1 MVMLHYNSLDIEES
15 CNDDIRLYI
24 DIKRYIDVGLQ
35 IESGNIIIE
44 SEVYLLVSRLTILT
58 KDKAQVTMESLYQDL
73 ERRIVAS
80 PPGLCPVDLIRSF
93 IKMCLAQSC
102 GKCVPCRVGLRQL
115 ARLFDNVLDGEANE
129 ETVENIKLTAE
140 GIYYSAD
147 CAIGYEAAK
156 LALKSV
162 DGCIDDFESHIHN
175 GFCSCNSNQP
185 VACVKSCPAG
195 VDIPGYIALV
205 QQGRYADAVRLIRRD
220 NPMPTTCAYICEHP
234 CENRCKRTI
243 IDAPV
248 NIRGLKKM
256 AVDNSGI
263 VPVPECEAPTGKK
276 VAIIGG
282 GPGGLSAAYYLAL
295 MGHKVTIFEQRKQL
309 GGMLRYGIPNYRFP
323 RKKLDEEIDSILST
337 GIEVKKNISV
347 GKDISFDDITKE
359 YDATYISIGA
369 HADKK
374 IGIEG
379 EDAKSGITSA
389 VEMLRAIGD
398 GDMPDY
404 TGKKVIVIGGGNV
417 AMDVAR
423 SSIRLGASKVSIVYR
438 RRKADMTA
446 LEEEVEGA
454 EAEGCDVLELMS
466 PVRIKQ
472 DEEGNAIGLIVKPQM
487 ISRVSHGRPA
497 PKAAAKD
504 EVLLESDLIVV
515 AIGQGIETKSFE
527 EHGIKVQRG
536 VISALNTGNI
546 TPQDGE
552 MSEGVFA
559 GGDCVTGPATVIKAI
574 AAGKVAA
581 ANIDEYL
588 GFNHEITCDVE
599 IPYASNEDKVACG
612 RVEVALRD
620 AAERKNDF
628 EPIEYGF
635 SCEEACQEAGRCLRC
650 DHFGFGAFR
659 GGREEQW

>member
-1 MVMLHYNSLDIEES
+1 M
-15 CNDDIRLYI
+15 
-24 DIKRYIDVGLQ
+24 
-35 IESGNIIIE
+35 
-44 SEVYLLVSRLTILT
+44 SRLTILT

-80 PPGLCPVDLIRSF
+80 PPGLCPVDLTRSF

-389 VEMLRAIGD
+389 VEILRAIGD

>member
-1 MVMLHYNSLDIEES
+1 
-15 CNDDIRLYI
+15 
-24 DIKRYIDVGLQ
+24 LQ
-35 IESGNIIIE
+35 IESSNIIIE
-44 SEVYLLVSRLTILT
+44 REVYLLVSRLTILT

-80 PPGLCPVDLIRSF
+80 PPGLCPVDLTRSF

>member
-1 MVMLHYNSLDIEES
+1 M
-15 CNDDIRLYI
+15 
-24 DIKRYIDVGLQ
+24 
-35 IESGNIIIE
+35 
-44 SEVYLLVSRLTILT
+44 SRLTILT

-80 PPGLCPVDLIRSF
+80 PPGLCPVDLTRSF

-487 ISRVSHGRPA
+487 ISRVSYGRPA

>member
-1 MVMLHYNSLDIEES
+1 M
-15 CNDDIRLYI
+15 
-24 DIKRYIDVGLQ
+24 
-35 IESGNIIIE
+35 
-44 SEVYLLVSRLTILT
+44 SRLTILT

-80 PPGLCPVDLIRSF
+80 PPGLCPVDLTRSF

-628 EPIEYGF
+628 GPIEYGF

>member
-1 MVMLHYNSLDIEES
+1 M
-15 CNDDIRLYI
+15 
-24 DIKRYIDVGLQ
+24 
-35 IESGNIIIE
+35 
-44 SEVYLLVSRLTILT
+44 SRLTILT
-58 KDKAQVTMESLYQDL
+58 KDKAQVTMESMYQDL

-80 PPGLCPVDLIRSF
+80 PPGLCPVDLTRSF

-115 ARLFDNVLDGEANE
+115 ARLFDNVLDGEATE

-162 DGCIDDFESHIHN
+162 DGCIDDFESHIRN

-185 VACVKSCPAG
+185 VSCVKSCPAG

-205 QQGRYADAVRLIRRD
+205 QQERYADAVRLIRRD

-256 AVDNSGI
+256 AVDNAGI
-263 VPVPECEAPTGKK
+263 VPVPECEPDTGKK

-337 GIEVKKNISV
+337 GIEVKKNVSV
-347 GKDISFDDITKE
+347 GRDISFDDITNE

-374 IGIEG
+374 MGIEG

-404 TGKKVIVIGGGNV
+404 TGKRVIVIGGGNV

-446 LEEEVEGA
+446 LEEEVVGA

-472 DEEGNAIGLIVKPQM
+472 DEEGNAIGLVVKPQM
-487 ISRVSHGRPA
+487 ISKVSHGRPA
-497 PKAAAKD
+497 PKAASKD

-546 TPQDGE
+546 TPQEGE

-612 RVEVALRD
+612 RVEVALRE

-635 SCEEACQEAGRCLRC
+635 TCEEACQEAGRCLRC

>member
-1 MVMLHYNSLDIEES
+1 M
-15 CNDDIRLYI
+15 
-24 DIKRYIDVGLQ
+24 
-35 IESGNIIIE
+35 
-44 SEVYLLVSRLTILT
+44 SRLTILT

-80 PPGLCPVDLIRSF
+80 PPGLCPVDLTRSF

-487 ISRVSHGRPA
+487 ISRVSRGRPA

>member
-1 MVMLHYNSLDIEES
+1 M
-15 CNDDIRLYI
+15 
-24 DIKRYIDVGLQ
+24 
-35 IESGNIIIE
+35 
-44 SEVYLLVSRLTILT
+44 SRLTILT
-58 KDKAQVTMESLYQDL
+58 KDKAQVTMESMYQDL

-80 PPGLCPVDLIRSF
+80 PPGLCPVDLTRSF

-115 ARLFDNVLDGEANE
+115 ARLFDNVLDGEATE

-185 VACVKSCPAG
+185 VSCVKSCPAG

-205 QQGRYADAVRLIRRD
+205 QQKRYADAVRLIRRD

-256 AVDNSGI
+256 AVDNAGI
-263 VPVPECEAPTGKK
+263 VPVPECEPDTGKK

-347 GKDISFDDITKE
+347 GKDISFDDITDE

-374 IGIEG
+374 MGIEG
-379 EDAKSGITSA
+379 EDARSGIISA

-404 TGKKVIVIGGGNV
+404 TGKRVIVIGGGNV

-446 LEEEVEGA
+446 LEEEVVGA

-472 DEEGNAIGLIVKPQM
+472 DEEGNAIGLVVKPQM
-487 ISRVSHGRPA
+487 ISKVSHGRPA
-497 PKAAAKD
+497 PKAASKD
-504 EVLLESDLIVV
+504 EMLLESDLIVV

-581 ANIDEYL
+581 AKIDEYL

-612 RVEVALRD
+612 RVEVALRE

>member
-1 MVMLHYNSLDIEES
+1 M
-15 CNDDIRLYI
+15 
-24 DIKRYIDVGLQ
+24 
-35 IESGNIIIE
+35 
-44 SEVYLLVSRLTILT
+44 SRLTILT
-58 KDKAQVTMESLYQDL
+58 KDKAQVTMESMYQDL

-80 PPGLCPVDLIRSF
+80 PPGLCPVDLTRSF

-115 ARLFDNVLDGEANE
+115 ARLFDNVLDGEATE
-129 ETVENIKLTAE
+129 ETDENIKLTAE

-185 VACVKSCPAG
+185 VSCVKSCPAG

-205 QQGRYADAVRLIRRD
+205 QQKRYADAVRLIRRD

-256 AVDNSGI
+256 AVDNAGI
-263 VPVPECEAPTGKK
+263 VPVPECEPDTGKK

-347 GKDISFDDITKE
+347 GKDISFDDITDE

-374 IGIEG
+374 MGIEG
-379 EDAKSGITSA
+379 EDARSGIISA

-404 TGKKVIVIGGGNV
+404 TGKRVIVIGGGNV

-446 LEEEVEGA
+446 LEEEVVGA

-472 DEEGNAIGLIVKPQM
+472 DEEGNAIGLVVKPQM
-487 ISRVSHGRPA
+487 ISKVSHGRPA
-497 PKAAAKD
+497 PKAASKD
-504 EVLLESDLIVV
+504 EMLLESDLIVV

-612 RVEVALRD
+612 RVEVALRE

>member
-1 MVMLHYNSLDIEES
+1 M
-15 CNDDIRLYI
+15 
-24 DIKRYIDVGLQ
+24 
-35 IESGNIIIE
+35 
-44 SEVYLLVSRLTILT
+44 SRLTILT

-80 PPGLCPVDLIRSF
+80 PPGLCPVDLTRSF

-404 TGKKVIVIGGGNV
+404 TGRKVIVIGGGNV

>member
-1 MVMLHYNSLDIEES
+1 MWLYSL
-15 CNDDIRLYI
+15 
-24 DIKRYIDVGLQ
+24 
-35 IESGNIIIE
+35 
-44 SEVYLLVSRLTILT
+44 
-58 KDKAQVTMESLYQDL
+58 
-73 ERRIVAS
+73 
-80 PPGLCPVDLIRSF
+80 
-93 IKMCLAQSC
+93 
-102 GKCVPCRVGLRQL
+102 L
-115 ARLFDNVLDGEANE
+115 ARLFDNVLDGEATE

-185 VACVKSCPAG
+185 VSCVKSCPAG

-205 QQGRYADAVRLIRRD
+205 QQKRYADAVRLIRRD

-256 AVDNSGI
+256 AVDNAGI
-263 VPVPECEAPTGKK
+263 VPVPECEPSTGKK

-347 GKDISFDDITKE
+347 GKDISFDDITEE

-374 IGIEG
+374 MGIEG

-404 TGKKVIVIGGGNV
+404 TGKRVIVIGGGNV

-446 LEEEVEGA
+446 LEEEVVGA

-472 DEEGNAIGLIVKPQM
+472 DEEGNAIGLVVKPQM
-487 ISRVSHGRPA
+487 ISKVSHGRPA
-497 PKAAAKD
+497 PKAASKD

-546 TPQDGE
+546 TPQEGE

-612 RVEVALRD
+612 RVEVALRE

>member
-1 MVMLHYNSLDIEES
+1 M
-15 CNDDIRLYI
+15 
-24 DIKRYIDVGLQ
+24 
-35 IESGNIIIE
+35 
-44 SEVYLLVSRLTILT
+44 SRLTILT

-80 PPGLCPVDLIRSF
+80 PPVDLTRSF

>member
-1 MVMLHYNSLDIEES
+1 M
-15 CNDDIRLYI
+15 
-24 DIKRYIDVGLQ
+24 
-35 IESGNIIIE
+35 
-44 SEVYLLVSRLTILT
+44 SRLTILT
-58 KDKAQVTMESLYQDL
+58 KDKAQVTMESMYQDL

-80 PPGLCPVDLIRSF
+80 PPGLCPVDLTRSF

-115 ARLFDNVLDGEANE
+115 ARLFDNVLDGEATE

-185 VACVKSCPAG
+185 VSCVKSCPAG

-205 QQGRYADAVRLIRRD
+205 QQKRYADAVRLIRRD

-256 AVDNSGI
+256 AVDNAGI
-263 VPVPECEAPTGKK
+263 VPVPECEPATGKK

-347 GKDISFDDITKE
+347 GKDISFDDITEE

-374 IGIEG
+374 MGIEG

-404 TGKKVIVIGGGNV
+404 TGKRVIVIGGGNV

-446 LEEEVEGA
+446 LEEEVVGA

-466 PVRIKQ
+466 PVRIKK
-472 DEEGNAIGLIVKPQM
+472 DEEGNAIGLVVKPQM
-487 ISRVSHGRPA
+487 ISKVSHGRPA
-497 PKAAAKD
+497 PKAASKD

-546 TPQDGE
+546 TPQEGE

-612 RVEVALRD
+612 RVEVALRE

>member
-1 MVMLHYNSLDIEES
+1 M
-15 CNDDIRLYI
+15 
-24 DIKRYIDVGLQ
+24 
-35 IESGNIIIE
+35 
-44 SEVYLLVSRLTILT
+44 SRLTILT
-58 KDKAQVTMESLYQDL
+58 KDKAQVTMESMYQDL

-80 PPGLCPVDLIRSF
+80 PPGLCPVDLTRSF

-115 ARLFDNVLDGEANE
+115 ARLFDNVLDGEATE

-185 VACVKSCPAG
+185 VSCVKSCPAG

-205 QQGRYADAVRLIRRD
+205 QQKRYADAVRLIRRD

-256 AVDNSGI
+256 AVDNAGI
-263 VPVPECEAPTGKK
+263 VPVPECEPATGKK

-347 GKDISFDDITKE
+347 GKDISFDDITEE

-374 IGIEG
+374 MGIEG

-404 TGKKVIVIGGGNV
+404 TGKRVIVIGGGNV

-446 LEEEVEGA
+446 LEEEVVGA

-472 DEEGNAIGLIVKPQM
+472 DEEGNAIGLVVKPQM
-487 ISRVSHGRPA
+487 ISKVSHGRPA
-497 PKAAAKD
+497 PRAASKD

-546 TPQDGE
+546 TPQEGE

-599 IPYASNEDKVACG
+599 IPYVSNEDKVACG
-612 RVEVALRD
+612 RVEVALRE

-635 SCEEACQEAGRCLRC
+635 TCEEACQEAGRCLRC

>member
-1 MVMLHYNSLDIEES
+1 M
-15 CNDDIRLYI
+15 
-24 DIKRYIDVGLQ
+24 
-35 IESGNIIIE
+35 
-44 SEVYLLVSRLTILT
+44 SRLTILT

-80 PPGLCPVDLIRSF
+80 PPGLCPVDLTRSF

-276 VAIIGG
+276 LAIIGG

>member
-1 MVMLHYNSLDIEES
+1 
-15 CNDDIRLYI
+15 
-24 DIKRYIDVGLQ
+24 
-35 IESGNIIIE
+35 
-44 SEVYLLVSRLTILT
+44 VSRLTILT

-80 PPGLCPVDLIRSF
+80 PPGLCPVDLTRSF

-423 SSIRLGASKVSIVYR
+423 SSIRLGARKVSIVYR

>member
-1 MVMLHYNSLDIEES
+1 
-15 CNDDIRLYI
+15 
-24 DIKRYIDVGLQ
+24 
-35 IESGNIIIE
+35 
-44 SEVYLLVSRLTILT
+44 
-58 KDKAQVTMESLYQDL
+58 
-73 ERRIVAS
+73 
-80 PPGLCPVDLIRSF
+80 
-93 IKMCLAQSC
+93 
-102 GKCVPCRVGLRQL
+102 
-115 ARLFDNVLDGEANE
+115 
-129 ETVENIKLTAE
+129 
-140 GIYYSAD
+140 
-147 CAIGYEAAK
+147 
-156 LALKSV
+156 
-162 DGCIDDFESHIHN
+162 
-175 GFCSCNSNQP
+175 
-185 VACVKSCPAG
+185 
-195 VDIPGYIALV
+195 
-205 QQGRYADAVRLIRRD
+205 
-220 NPMPTTCAYICEHP
+220 
-234 CENRCKRTI
+234 
-243 IDAPV
+243 
-248 NIRGLKKM
+248 
-256 AVDNSGI
+256 
-263 VPVPECEAPTGKK
+263 
-276 VAIIGG
+276 
-282 GPGGLSAAYYLAL
+282 
-295 MGHKVTIFEQRKQL
+295 
-309 GGMLRYGIPNYRFP
+309 
-323 RKKLDEEIDSILST
+323 
-337 GIEVKKNISV
+337 
-347 GKDISFDDITKE
+347 
-359 YDATYISIGA
+359 
-369 HADKK
+369 
-374 IGIEG
+374 
-379 EDAKSGITSA
+379 
-389 VEMLRAIGD
+389 MLRAIGD

-404 TGKKVIVIGGGNV
+404 RGKRVIVIGGGNV

-446 LEEEVEGA
+446 LEEEVVGA

-472 DEEGNAIGLIVKPQM
+472 DEEGNAIGLVVKPQM
-487 ISRVSHGRPA
+487 ISKVSHGRPA
-497 PKAAAKD
+497 PKAASKD
-504 EVLLESDLIVV
+504 EMLLESDLIVV

-612 RVEVALRD
+612 RVEVALRE

>member
-1 MVMLHYNSLDIEES
+1 
-15 CNDDIRLYI
+15 
-24 DIKRYIDVGLQ
+24 
-35 IESGNIIIE
+35 
-44 SEVYLLVSRLTILT
+44 VSRLTILT

-80 PPGLCPVDLIRSF
+80 PPGLCPVDLTRSF

-635 SCEEACQEAGRCLRC
+635 YCEEACQEAGRCLRC

>member
-1 MVMLHYNSLDIEES
+1 M
-15 CNDDIRLYI
+15 
-24 DIKRYIDVGLQ
+24 
-35 IESGNIIIE
+35 
-44 SEVYLLVSRLTILT
+44 SRLTIIT

-80 PPGLCPVDLIRSF
+80 PPGLCTIDLTRSF

-472 DEEGNAIGLIVKPQM
+472 DEDGNAIGLIVKPQM

>member
-1 MVMLHYNSLDIEES
+1 M
-15 CNDDIRLYI
+15 
-24 DIKRYIDVGLQ
+24 
-35 IESGNIIIE
+35 
-44 SEVYLLVSRLTILT
+44 SRLTILT
-58 KDKAQVTMESLYQDL
+58 KDKAQVTMESMYQDL

-80 PPGLCPVDLIRSF
+80 PPGLCPVDLTRSF

-115 ARLFDNVLDGEANE
+115 ARLFDNVLDGEATE

-185 VACVKSCPAG
+185 VSCVKSCPAG

-205 QQGRYADAVRLIRRD
+205 QQKRYADAVRLIRRD

-256 AVDNSGI
+256 AVDNAGI
-263 VPVPECEAPTGKK
+263 VPVPECEPDTGKK

-347 GKDISFDDITKE
+347 GKDISFDDITDE

-374 IGIEG
+374 MGIEG
-379 EDAKSGITSA
+379 EDARSGIISA

-404 TGKKVIVIGGGNV
+404 TGKRVIVIGGGNV

-446 LEEEVEGA
+446 LEEEVVGA

-472 DEEGNAIGLIVKPQM
+472 DEEGNAIGLVVKPQM
-487 ISRVSHGRPA
+487 ISKVSHGRPA
-497 PKAAAKD
+497 PKAASKD
-504 EVLLESDLIVV
+504 EMLLESDLIVV

-612 RVEVALRD
+612 KVEVALRE

>member
-1 MVMLHYNSLDIEES
+1 M
-15 CNDDIRLYI
+15 
-24 DIKRYIDVGLQ
+24 
-35 IESGNIIIE
+35 
-44 SEVYLLVSRLTILT
+44 SRLTILT

-80 PPGLCPVDLIRSF
+80 PPGLCPVDLTRSF

-650 DHFGFGAFR
+650 DHFGFGAVR

>member
-1 MVMLHYNSLDIEES
+1 M
-15 CNDDIRLYI
+15 
-24 DIKRYIDVGLQ
+24 
-35 IESGNIIIE
+35 
-44 SEVYLLVSRLTILT
+44 SRLTILT

-80 PPGLCPVDLIRSF
+80 PPGLCPVDLTRSF

-337 GIEVKKNISV
+337 GIEVKKNVSV

-588 GFNHEITCDVE
+588 GFNHEITCDAE

>member
-1 MVMLHYNSLDIEES
+1 M
-15 CNDDIRLYI
+15 
-24 DIKRYIDVGLQ
+24 
-35 IESGNIIIE
+35 
-44 SEVYLLVSRLTILT
+44 SRLTILT
-58 KDKAQVTMESLYQDL
+58 KDKAQVTMESMYQDL

-80 PPGLCPVDLIRSF
+80 PPGLCPVDLTRSF

-115 ARLFDNVLDGEANE
+115 ARLFDNVLDGEATE

-162 DGCIDDFESHIHN
+162 DGCIDDFESHIHY

-185 VACVKSCPAG
+185 VSCVKSCPAG

-205 QQGRYADAVRLIRRD
+205 QQKRYADAVRLIRRD

-256 AVDNSGI
+256 AVDNAGI
-263 VPVPECEAPTGKK
+263 VPVPECEPDTGKK

-347 GKDISFDDITKE
+347 GKDISFDDITDE

-374 IGIEG
+374 MGIEG
-379 EDAKSGITSA
+379 EDARSGIISA

-404 TGKKVIVIGGGNV
+404 TGKRVIVIGGGNV

-446 LEEEVEGA
+446 LEEEVVGA

-472 DEEGNAIGLIVKPQM
+472 DEKGNAIGLVVKPQM
-487 ISRVSHGRPA
+487 ISKVSHGRPA
-497 PKAAAKD
+497 PKAASKD
-504 EVLLESDLIVV
+504 EMLLESDLIVV

-612 RVEVALRD
+612 RVEVALRE

>member
-1 MVMLHYNSLDIEES
+1 MSK
-15 CNDDIRLYI
+15 LYLA
-24 DIKRYIDVGLQ
+24 DPSGYDVKMNE
-35 IESGNIIIE
+35 IARHFSHKV
-44 SEVYLLVSRLTILT
+44 EVY
-58 KDKAQVTMESLYQDL
+58 
-73 ERRIVAS
+73 
-80 PPGLCPVDLIRSF
+80 PPGSCPITMQISMLRT
-93 IKMCLAQSC
+93 AANQTC
-102 GKCVPCRVGLRQL
+102 GKCVPCRDGLPL
-115 ARLFDNVLDGEANE
+115 VARLMQKVLDGRATEK
-129 ETVENIKLTAE
+129 TLDNIRMMATM
-140 GIYYSAD
+140 IRSSAD
-147 CAIGYEAAK
+147 CAIGWNAADEV
-156 LALKSV
+156 LKGL
-162 DGCIDDFESHIHN
+162 DLFADEYQSHIEN
-175 GFCSCNSNQP
+175 KKCLESIGQKVPCISL
-185 VACVKSCPAG
+185 CPAH
-195 VDIPGYIALV
+195 VNIPGYIALV
-205 QQGRYADAVRLIRRD
+205 GEEDYAGAINLIRKD
-220 NPMPTTCAYICEHP
+220 NPFPTACAMVCEHP
-234 CENRCKRTI
+234 CEERCRRKMLESPI
-243 IDAPV
+243 
-248 NIRGLKKM
+248 NIRALKKY
-256 AVDNSGI
+256 AVDMM
-263 VPVPECEAPTGKK
+263 PVDKVATPKPNPSTGKSIG
-276 VAIIGG
+276 VIGG
-282 GPGGLSAAYYLAL
+282 GPAGLTAAYFLAL
-295 MGHKVTIFEQRKQL
+295 MGHKIEVYETHDKL

-323 RKKLDEEIDSILST
+323 KDRLDEDIRAILNSGDIHVT
-337 GIEVKKNISV
+337 YNTTI
-347 GKDISFDDITKE
+347 GKDIPVKDIYEKH
-359 YDATYISIGA
+359 DAIFVGIGA
-369 HADKK
+369 QTGKTLR
-374 IGIEG
+374 IEG
-379 EDAKSGITSA
+379 ADAGNVVSA
-389 VEMLRAIGD
+389 VDILDQIGN
-398 GDMPDY
+398 GNLPDY
-404 TGKKVIVIGGGNV
+404 TGKSVVVIGGGNV

>member
-1 MVMLHYNSLDIEES
+1 M
-15 CNDDIRLYI
+15 
-24 DIKRYIDVGLQ
+24 
-35 IESGNIIIE
+35 
-44 SEVYLLVSRLTILT
+44 SRLTILT

-80 PPGLCPVDLIRSF
+80 PPGLCPVDLTRSF

-185 VACVKSCPAG
+185 AACVKSCPAG

-487 ISRVSHGRPA
+487 ISKVSHGRPA

-635 SCEEACQEAGRCLRC
+635 SCGEACQEAGR
-650 DHFGFGAFR
+650 
-659 GGREEQW
+659 

>member
-1 MVMLHYNSLDIEES
+1 M
-15 CNDDIRLYI
+15 
-24 DIKRYIDVGLQ
+24 
-35 IESGNIIIE
+35 
-44 SEVYLLVSRLTILT
+44 SRLTILT
-58 KDKAQVTMESLYQDL
+58 KDKAQVTMESMYQDL

-80 PPGLCPVDLIRSF
+80 PPGLCPVDLTRSF

-115 ARLFDNVLDGEANE
+115 ARLFDNVLDGEATE

-185 VACVKSCPAG
+185 VSCVKSCPAG

-205 QQGRYADAVRLIRRD
+205 QQKRYADAVRLIRRD
-220 NPMPTTCAYICEHP
+220 TPMPTTCAYICEHP

-256 AVDNSGI
+256 AVDNAGI
-263 VPVPECEAPTGKK
+263 VPVPECEPDTGKK

-347 GKDISFDDITKE
+347 GKDISFDDITDE

-374 IGIEG
+374 MGIEG
-379 EDAKSGITSA
+379 EDARSGIISA

-404 TGKKVIVIGGGNV
+404 TGKRVIVIGGGNV

-446 LEEEVEGA
+446 LEEEVVGA

-472 DEEGNAIGLIVKPQM
+472 DEEGNAIGLVVKPQM
-487 ISRVSHGRPA
+487 ISKVSHGRPA
-497 PKAAAKD
+497 PKAASKD
-504 EVLLESDLIVV
+504 EMLLESDLIVV

-612 RVEVALRD
+612 RVEVALRE

>member
-1 MVMLHYNSLDIEES
+1 M
-15 CNDDIRLYI
+15 
-24 DIKRYIDVGLQ
+24 
-35 IESGNIIIE
+35 
-44 SEVYLLVSRLTILT
+44 SRLTILT

-80 PPGLCPVDLIRSF
+80 PPGLCPVDLTRSF

>member
-1 MVMLHYNSLDIEES
+1 
-15 CNDDIRLYI
+15 
-24 DIKRYIDVGLQ
+24 
-35 IESGNIIIE
+35 
-44 SEVYLLVSRLTILT
+44 
-58 KDKAQVTMESLYQDL
+58 
-73 ERRIVAS
+73 
-80 PPGLCPVDLIRSF
+80 
-93 IKMCLAQSC
+93 
-102 GKCVPCRVGLRQL
+102 
-115 ARLFDNVLDGEANE
+115 
-129 ETVENIKLTAE
+129 
-140 GIYYSAD
+140 
-147 CAIGYEAAK
+147 
-156 LALKSV
+156 
-162 DGCIDDFESHIHN
+162 
-175 GFCSCNSNQP
+175 
-185 VACVKSCPAG
+185 
-195 VDIPGYIALV
+195 
-205 QQGRYADAVRLIRRD
+205 
-220 NPMPTTCAYICEHP
+220 
-234 CENRCKRTI
+234 
-243 IDAPV
+243 
-248 NIRGLKKM
+248 M

-527 EHGIKVQRG
+527 EHGIKRCY
-536 VISALNTGNI
+536 IST
-546 TPQDGE
+546 
-552 MSEGVFA
+552 
-559 GGDCVTGPATVIKAI
+559 
-574 AAGKVAA
+574 
-581 ANIDEYL
+581 
-588 GFNHEITCDVE
+588 
-599 IPYASNEDKVACG
+599 
-612 RVEVALRD
+612 
-620 AAERKNDF
+620 
-628 EPIEYGF
+628 
-635 SCEEACQEAGRCLRC
+635 
-650 DHFGFGAFR
+650 
-659 GGREEQW
+659 

>member
-1 MVMLHYNSLDIEES
+1 M
-15 CNDDIRLYI
+15 
-24 DIKRYIDVGLQ
+24 
-35 IESGNIIIE
+35 
-44 SEVYLLVSRLTILT
+44 SRLTILT

-80 PPGLCPVDLIRSF
+80 PPGLCPVDLTRSF

-574 AAGKVAA
+574 AAGKVAV

>member
-1 MVMLHYNSLDIEES
+1 M
-15 CNDDIRLYI
+15 
-24 DIKRYIDVGLQ
+24 
-35 IESGNIIIE
+35 
-44 SEVYLLVSRLTILT
+44 SRLTILT

-80 PPGLCPVDLIRSF
+80 PPGLCPVDLTRSF

-504 EVLLESDLIVV
+504 EVLLESDFIVV

>member
-1 MVMLHYNSLDIEES
+1 M
-15 CNDDIRLYI
+15 
-24 DIKRYIDVGLQ
+24 
-35 IESGNIIIE
+35 
-44 SEVYLLVSRLTILT
+44 SRLTILT
-58 KDKAQVTMESLYQDL
+58 KDKAQVTMESMYQDL

-80 PPGLCPVDLIRSF
+80 PPGLCPVDLTRSF

-115 ARLFDNVLDGEANE
+115 ARLFDNVLDGEATE

-185 VACVKSCPAG
+185 VSCVKSCPAG

-205 QQGRYADAVRLIRRD
+205 QQKRYADAVRLIRRD

-256 AVDNSGI
+256 AVDNAGI
-263 VPVPECEAPTGKK
+263 VPVPECEPATGKK

-347 GKDISFDDITKE
+347 GKDISFDDITEE

-374 IGIEG
+374 MGIEG

-404 TGKKVIVIGGGNV
+404 TGKRVIVIGGGNV

-438 RRKADMTA
+438 RHKADMTA
-446 LEEEVEGA
+446 LEEEVVGA

-472 DEEGNAIGLIVKPQM
+472 DEEGNAIGLVVKPQM
-487 ISRVSHGRPA
+487 ISKVSHGRPA
-497 PKAAAKD
+497 PKAASKD

-546 TPQDGE
+546 TPQEGE

-612 RVEVALRD
+612 RVEVALRE

-635 SCEEACQEAGRCLRC
+635 TCEEACQEAGRCLRC

>member
-1 MVMLHYNSLDIEES
+1 M
-15 CNDDIRLYI
+15 
-24 DIKRYIDVGLQ
+24 
-35 IESGNIIIE
+35 
-44 SEVYLLVSRLTILT
+44 SRLTILT

-80 PPGLCPVDLIRSF
+80 PPGLCPVDLTRSF

-438 RRKADMTA
+438 SRKADMTA

-466 PVRIKQ
+466 PVSIKQ
-472 DEEGNAIGLIVKPQM
+472 DEEGNAIGLSVKPQM

-527 EHGIKVQRG
+527 EHGIKFQRG

-574 AAGKVAA
+574 AAGKFAA